1 MIDYTTQD
9 FHEVQQRKRDCFK
22 KHCYMGKKT
31 PQGTKNFPFK
41 KRVPANITAKELLG
55 LAHGNTYKLIQSH

>member
-1 MIDYTTQD
+1 MKYSRERENATKNIVTW
-9 FHEVQQRKRDCFK
+9 
-22 KHCYMGKKT
+22 GKKT
-31 PQGTKNFPFK
+31 PQGTKKFPFK